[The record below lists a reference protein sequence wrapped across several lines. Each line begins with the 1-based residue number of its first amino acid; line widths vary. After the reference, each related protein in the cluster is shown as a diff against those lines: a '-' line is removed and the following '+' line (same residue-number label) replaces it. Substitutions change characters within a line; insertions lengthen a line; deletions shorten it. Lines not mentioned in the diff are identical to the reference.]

1 MSAYKEGEQ
10 GMDIAQRAITEE
22 SISARVERLPLSR
35 WHVRM
40 MAIAGIAH
48 FSDAFDALT
57 IAFVLPILVGLW
69 KISPTEIGFLI
80 SAGYVGQMIGAIGF
94 GWAAERIGR
103 RGALRLTVMV
113 ISLFSLAC
121 AFSWGYLSFFI
132 FRSIQGLGLG
142 GEVPVGATYMNE
154 ISTARFRGR
163 IVTFLQSTF
172 ALGIVLTSLVSIVIV
187 PNFGWQAMFFIGAL
201 PALLAIWLRRL
212 MPESPRWLAGQGR
225 LAEAGESL
233 DRIEAE
239 ITKNGGVP
247 LPPLP
252 STFPSIVRERA
263 TIADLFKGGY
273 LGRTLMAWSLMLCTS
288 IVGYGLLTWMPTI
301 YRTVLKLPLDQTL
314 RFALVGS
321 VASFLGTLSG
331 AFLVDLIGRRASFML
346 GFFGSAMA
354 LAILSQVALRVE
366 PIVVVALAAIG
377 LYFISLL
384 LSGLYLYVPEIYPTR
399 MRALGVGVASAWL
412 RIGAIVGPSLV
423 GWILGASNLGGVF
436 LMFAIAA
443 AIGGFSVLTFAIE
456 TRGRVLEELAP

>member
-1 MSAYKEGEQ
+1 MSVSQ
-10 GMDIAQRAITEE
+10 GAVTEE

-48 FSDAFDALT
+48 FTDAFDSLT
-57 IAFVLPILVGLW
+57 IAFVLPILAGLW
-69 KISPTEIGFLI
+69 KIPPVEIGYLI
-80 SAGYVGQMIGAIGF
+80 SAGYLGQMIGAIGF
-94 GWAAERIGR
+94 GWAAEGIGR
-103 RGALRLTVMV
+103 RGALRLTVLV
-113 ISLFSLAC
+113 ISVFSLAC

-132 FRSIQGLGLG
+132 FRTIQGLGLG

-187 PNFGWQAMFFIGAL
+187 PNLGWQAMFLIGAL

-212 MPESPRWLAGQGR
+212 IPESPRWLASQGK
-225 LAEAGESL
+225 LAEADETM

-239 ITKNGGVP
+239 ISKYGAVP

-252 STFPSIVRERA
+252 AAIPPIMRERA
-263 TIADLFKGGY
+263 TISNLFKSGY
-273 LGRTLMAWSLMLCTS
+273 FGRTLVAWSLMLCTS

-314 RFALVGS
+314 RYALIGS

-346 GFFGSAMA
+346 GFFGSAIA
-354 LAILSQVALRVE
+354 LAILSQVVLQLE
-366 PIVVVALAAIG
+366 PIEVVALAAIG
-377 LYFISLL
+377 LYFISIL

-412 RIGAIVGPSLV
+412 RIGAIIGPTLV
-423 GWILGASNLGGVF
+423 GWILGSSDLGGVF
-436 LMFAIAA
+436 LMLAIAA
-443 AIGGFSVLTFAIE
+443 TIGGFSVLIFAIE
-456 TRGRVLEELAP
+456 TRGRILEEIAR